1 MFTTRPEL
9 SGTFGAVASTHWLAS
24 ASGMAMLEAGGN
36 AFDAVVAAGLVL
48 QVAEPHLNG
57 PGGDLPVI
65 YHRADRAETKVM
77 CAQGTAPA
85 GATIAHYRDLGL
97 DLVPPTGLL
106 ATVVPGAFDGWMV
119 LLRDHGTMSLDDVFE
134 RAIHYAETGIPVVER
149 MHDTITMVRDLF
161 VDEWTTSAD
170 IFLRGGGD
178 VPAVGSFHAN
188 PTLAATW
195 RRLLAEAKAGGGGT
209 REGEIEAARKAWYE
223 GFIAEEIER
232 FCREEEVMDTSGR
245 RHRGVLTGADMAAW
259 RASYEDPV
267 SYDYGDYTVYKGGA
281 WSQGPVFLQQLAL
294 LAGFDVAAMD
304 PLGPDFVHTVVE
316 CAKLAFADR
325 EAFYGDPDFVD
336 VPMETLLS
344 EEYNAERRKL
354 IGDEASM
361 EVRPGTIE
369 GYVGAVDDG
378 AAARVALKGAPG
390 ATGYGEPTVGGDG
403 ATRGD
408 TCHVDV
414 IDKDGNMVSATPS
427 GGWLQS
433 SPVIPKLGFCLNS
446 RAQMF
451 WLKEGLPA
459 SLEPGKR
466 PRSTLSV
473 NLCFRGG
480 EPYMVFGTPGGD
492 QQDQWSLSFFLRHV
506 HHGMNLQQAID
517 APQWQ
522 NMHFLSSFWPRSIDT
537 GVLQLEDR
545 FAAATIDALK
555 ERGHRASAADGW
567 SFGRISAVSKA
578 DGIIRAAANPRHMQG
593 YAVGR

>member
-57 PGGDLPVI
+57 PGGDLPMI
-65 YHRADRAETKVM
+65 YHRADRAETKVV

-97 DLVPPTGLL
+97 DLVPASGLL

-119 LLRDHGTMSLDDVFE
+119 MLRDHGTMRLEDVFE

-149 MHDTITMVRDLF
+149 MHETIAVVRDLF
-161 VDEWTTSAD
+161 MDEWTTSAD
-170 IFLRGGGD
+170 LYLRGGA
-178 VPAVGSFHAN
+178 VPAIGSYHVN
-188 PTLAATW
+188 KTLAATW
-195 RRLLAEAKAGGGGT
+195 RRLLAEAKAGGGGG
-209 REGEIEAARKAWYE
+209 REGEIEAVRRAWYE
-223 GFIAEEIER
+223 GFVAEEIDR
-232 FCREEEVMDTSGR
+232 YCRDTEIMDTSGR
-245 RHRGVLTGADMAAW
+245 RHRGVLSGADMAAW
-259 RASYEDPV
+259 RATYENPV
-267 SYDYGDYTVYKGGA
+267 RYDYGDYTVCKGGP

-294 LAGFDVAAMD
+294 LAGFDLAAMD
-304 PLGPDFVHTVVE
+304 PLGPEFVHTVVE

-336 VPMETLLS
+336 VPMEFLLS
-344 EEYNAERRKL
+344 DDYNAARRKL
-354 IGDEASM
+354 IGAEASM

-369 GYVGAVDDG
+369 GYGGAVDDE
-378 AAARVALKGAPG
+378 AADRVALKGAPG
-390 ATGYGEPTVGGDG
+390 AIGYGEPTVSGDG
-403 ATRGD
+403 AARGD

-433 SPVIPKLGFCLNS
+433 SPVIPELGFCLNS
-446 RAQMF
+446 RGQMF

-473 NLCFRGG
+473 NLCMCGD

-506 HHGMNLQQAID
+506 HHGMNLQESID

-537 GVLQLEDR
+537 GVLNLEDR
-545 FAAATIDALK
+545 FAAATIDDLK
-555 ERGHRASAADGW
+555 RRGHRASQADGW
-567 SFGRISAVSKA
+567 SFGRISAVSRVG
-578 DGIIRAAANPRHMQG
+578 GIIRAAANPRHMQG

>member
-57 PGGDLPVI
+57 PGGDLPMI
-65 YHRADRAETKVM
+65 YHRADRAETKVV

-97 DLVPPTGLL
+97 DLVPASGLL

-119 LLRDHGTMSLDDVFE
+119 MLRDHGTMRLEDVFE

-149 MHDTITMVRDLF
+149 MHETIAVVRDLF
-161 VDEWTTSAD
+161 MDEWTTSAD
-170 IFLRGGGD
+170 LYLRGGA
-178 VPAVGSFHAN
+178 VPAIGSYHVN
-188 PTLAATW
+188 KTLAATW
-195 RRLLAEAKAGGGGT
+195 RRLLAEAKAGGGGG
-209 REGEIEAARKAWYE
+209 REGEIEAVRRAWYE
-223 GFIAEEIER
+223 GFVAEEIDR
-232 FCREEEVMDTSGR
+232 YCRDTEIMDTSGR
-245 RHRGVLTGADMAAW
+245 RHRGVLSGADMAAW
-259 RASYEDPV
+259 RATYENPV
-267 SYDYGDYTVYKGGA
+267 RYDYGDYTVCKGGP

-294 LAGFDVAAMD
+294 LAGFDLAAMD
-304 PLGPDFVHTVVE
+304 PLGPEFVHTVVE

-336 VPMETLLS
+336 VPMEFLLS
-344 EEYNAERRKL
+344 DDYNAARRKL
-354 IGDEASM
+354 IGAEASM

-369 GYVGAVDDG
+369 GYGGAVDDE
-378 AAARVALKGAPG
+378 AADRVALKGAPG
-390 ATGYGEPTVGGDG
+390 AIGYGEPTVSGDG
-403 ATRGD
+403 AARGD

-433 SPVIPKLGFCLNS
+433 SPVIPELGFCLNS
-446 RAQMF
+446 RGQMF

-473 NLCFRGG
+473 NLCMCGD

-492 QQDQWSLSFFLRHV
+492 
-506 HHGMNLQQAID
+506 
-517 APQWQ
+517 
-522 NMHFLSSFWPRSIDT
+522 
-537 GVLQLEDR
+537 
-545 FAAATIDALK
+545 
-555 ERGHRASAADGW
+555 
-567 SFGRISAVSKA
+567 
-578 DGIIRAAANPRHMQG
+578 
-593 YAVGR
+593 

>member
-36 AFDAVVAAGLVL
+36 AFDAAVAAGLVL

-57 PGGDLPVI
+57 PGGDLPII
-65 YHRADRAETKVM
+65 YHRVDRAETKVV

-85 GATIAHYRDLGL
+85 GATIPHYCDLGL
-97 DLVPPTGLL
+97 DLVPATGLL
-106 ATVVPGAFDGWMV
+106 ATVVPGSFDGWMV
-119 LLRDHGTMSLDDVFE
+119 LLRDHGTMRLEDVFA

-149 MHDTITMVRDLF
+149 MHETIAMVRDLF

-170 IFLRGGGD
+170 VYLRGGGRD
-178 VPAVGSFHAN
+178 LPAVGSFHTN
-188 PTLAATW
+188 KTLAATW
-195 RRLLAEAKAGGGGT
+195 RRLLSEAKSGGGN
-209 REGEIEAARKAWYE
+209 REAEIEAARNVWYE
-223 GFIAEEIER
+223 GFVAEEIER
-232 FCREEEVMDTSGR
+232 FCRDTEVMDTSGR

-267 SYDYGDYTVYKGGA
+267 SYDYGDYTVCKGGP
-281 WSQGPVFLQQLAL
+281 WSQGPVLLQQLAL
-294 LAGFDVAAMD
+294 LKGFDVGAMD
-304 PLGPDFVHTVVE
+304 PLGPEFIHTVVE

-325 EAFYGDPDFVD
+325 EAFYGDPDFVE

-344 EEYNAERRKL
+344 EAYNAERRKL
-354 IGDEASM
+354 VGAEASM
-361 EVRPGTIE
+361 EVRPGTIK
-369 GYVGAVDDG
+369 GYGGAVDED
-378 AAARVALKGAPG
+378 AAGRAALKGAPG
-390 ATGYGEPTVGGDG
+390 ATGYGEPTVGSDG
-403 ATRGD
+403 AVRGD
-408 TCHVDV
+408 TCHVDI
-414 IDKDGNMVSATPS
+414 IDKDGNMISATPS

-433 SPVIPKLGFCLNS
+433 SPVIPELGFCLNS
-446 RAQMF
+446 RGQMF

-459 SLEPGKR
+459 SLAPGKR

-473 NLCFRGG
+473 NLSFRGG

-506 HHGMNLQQAID
+506 HHGMNLQEAID

-522 NMHFLSSFWPRSIDT
+522 NMHFLSSFWPRSIDA

-545 FAAATIDALK
+545 FVAATIDDLK
-555 ERGHRASAADGW
+555 RRGHLASKADGW
-567 SFGRISAVSKA
+567 SLGRISAVSRA

>member
-57 PGGDLPVI
+57 PGGDLPII
-65 YHRADRAETKVM
+65 YHRPDRAETKVVS
-77 CAQGTAPA
+77 AQGTAPS
-85 GATIAHYRDLGL
+85 GATISHYRDLGL
-97 DLVPPTGLL
+97 DLVPATGLL

-119 LLRDHGTMSLDDVFE
+119 LLRDHGTLRLEDIFE
-134 RAIHYAETGIPVVER
+134 RAIHYAETGIPVVAR
-149 MHDTITMVRDLF
+149 MHETIATVRDLF

-170 IFLRGGGD
+170 VYLRRGKL
-178 VPAVGSFHAN
+178 PAIGSFHAN
-188 PTLAATW
+188 KTLAATW
-195 RRLLAEAKAGGGGT
+195 RRLLAEAKAGGGG
-209 REGEIEAARKAWYE
+209 REAEIEAARQAWYE
-223 GFIAEEIER
+223 GFVAEEIER
-232 FCREEEVMDTSGR
+232 FCRGTEVMDTSGR
-245 RHRGVLTGADMAAW
+245 RHRGVLSGADMAAW

-267 SYDYGDYTVYKGGA
+267 RYDYGDYTVCKGGP
-281 WSQGPVFLQQLAL
+281 WSQGPVLLQQLAL
-294 LAGFDVAAMD
+294 LKGFDVAAMD
-304 PLGPDFVHTVVE
+304 PMGPDFIHTVVE

-325 EAFYGDPDFVD
+325 EAFYGDPDFVE
-336 VPMETLLS
+336 VPMQTLLS
-344 EEYNAERRKL
+344 DDYNAARRKL
-354 IGDEASM
+354 VGAEASM
-361 EVRPGTIE
+361 EIRPGVIE
-369 GYVGAVDDG
+369 GYGGAVDDE
-378 AAARVALKGAPG
+378 AAGRAALKGAPG
-390 ATGYGEPTVGGDG
+390 ATGYGEPTVGSDG
-403 ATRGD
+403 AVRGD

-433 SPVIPKLGFCLNS
+433 SPIMPELGFCLNS
-446 RAQMF
+446 RGQMF

-459 SLEPGKR
+459 SLAPGKR

-506 HHGMNLQQAID
+506 HYGMNLQEAID

-522 NMHFLSSFWPRSIDT
+522 NMHFVNSFWPRSIDT
-537 GVLQLEDR
+537 GVLDLEGR
-545 FAAATIDALK
+545 FADQTLNDLK
-555 ERGHRASAADGW
+555 RRGHRAKKVDDW
-567 SFGRISAVSKA
+567 MLGRLSAVSRA
-578 DGIIRAAANPRHMQG
+578 DGIIRAAANPRLMQG